1 MWLFIIMQNSKTILL
16 CFFFLVAGLSC
27 YSQEE
32 FSSQPTRRAQ
42 YAWVAYFS
50 GGPGYYVSNSGAPS
64 FLSPKVSNLSR
75 VGTFRLMWHPDH
87 LLKVGVE
94 TGQLTFYSYRFRDS
108 VNTEGVVKV
117 TAVPLLVE
125 WNMAVTK
132 RLNLFAGSGVY
143 FLNTNLDY
151 RGKTTSKKVSIGWMA
166 AGSYIHPLSAKVG
179 LGTELKWMNAAET
192 SNGIVSLQL
201 QLVWKFLNW

>member
-1 MWLFIIMQNSKTILL
+1 MSDNKKILL
-16 CFFFLVAGLSC
+16 CHLLFLACLTC

-32 FSSQPTRRAQ
+32 FSSQPAKRAQ

-50 GGPGYYVSNSGAPS
+50 GGPGYYVSNSGAPAY
-64 FLSPKVSNLSR
+64 LSPKVSNLSHTA
-75 VGTFRLMWHPDH
+75 TFRVMWHPDH

-94 TGQLTFYSYRFRDS
+94 TGHLTFYTYRFRDS
-108 VNTEGVVKV
+108 VNTEGVVKLK
-117 TAVPLLVE
+117 AIPLLAVY
-125 WNMAVTK
+125 NMAVTK

-143 FLNTNLDY
+143 FLRSNLDY
-151 RGKTTSKKVSIGWMA
+151 RGKSESKKISIGWMA

-179 LGTELKWMNAAET
+179 LGSEIKWMNASET
-192 SNGIVSLQL
+192 SNGIISLQL